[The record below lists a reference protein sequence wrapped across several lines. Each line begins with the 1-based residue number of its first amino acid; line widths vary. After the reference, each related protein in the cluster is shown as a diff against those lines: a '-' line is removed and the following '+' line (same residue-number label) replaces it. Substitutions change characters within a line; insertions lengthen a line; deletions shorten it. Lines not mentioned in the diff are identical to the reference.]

1 LLFYKQCA
9 ILNTSANKNKQR
21 AINNME
27 ATTDTQSAN
36 LSETFAAASWNVPR
50 SIEQLRSFVSSREDA
65 LDVEDFDF

>member
-1 LLFYKQCA
+1 
-9 ILNTSANKNKQR
+9 
-21 AINNME
+21 ME

-36 LSETFAAASWNVPR
+36 LSETFASWNVPR

>member
-1 LLFYKQCA
+1 
-9 ILNTSANKNKQR
+9 
-21 AINNME
+21 ME